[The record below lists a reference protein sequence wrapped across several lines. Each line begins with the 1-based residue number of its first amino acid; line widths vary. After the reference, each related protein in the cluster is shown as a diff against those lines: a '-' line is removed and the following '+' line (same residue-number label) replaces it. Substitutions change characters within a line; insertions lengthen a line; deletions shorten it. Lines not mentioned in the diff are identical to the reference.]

1 MVSRLSDT
9 ECMGTQQFEETVRSR
24 VRRVLRWD
32 CAPAVIVLLGVAV
45 FWIGGSLEWFEML
58 SVPENAVGSVVWLY
72 LILAAVAGSIVLGG
86 GAVVDLARRMNRR
99 SGRSQ

>member
-1 MVSRLSDT
+1 
-9 ECMGTQQFEETVRSR
+9 MGTQQFEETVSTK

-32 CAPAVIVLLGVAV
+32 CVPAVIVLLAVAT

-72 LILAAVAGSIVLGG
+72 LMLAAVAGSIVLGG
-86 GAVVDLARRMNRR
+86 GAVVDLARRLNRR
-99 SGRSQ
+99 SVQDQ